1 MNPDTQTGVPP
12 GSVGAFIEALL
23 NFVIIAF
30 VVFLVVKIYNR
41 FRTPTSR
48 PDHPG
53 DIALLREIR
62 DELRG
67 RAPERP
73 RLSDPNRSG

>member
-41 FRTPTSR
+41 FRDTDEPTGPPRGHR
-48 PDHPG
+48 P
-53 DIALLREIR
+53 AAR
-62 DELRG
+62 D
-67 RAPERP
+67 P
-73 RLSDPNRSG
+73 